1 MDHAFSPEIFQRENR
16 TTFLKFQLFPGTFQ
30 WNAWKRCVPLPS
42 QPEFPEFLSI
52 WKAPHVTFKRPNQ
65 GNLVPRV
72 LSYPP
77 YGAAGRREPCE
88 RGCNQG
94 FKRVTYVPSLNFKTC
109 CFTYWRG
116 SLISLLLFFYCIFP
130 FLCRCRSFNPS
141 LYLLIPK
148 LLQELDPRSRDIFLT
163 LDSIW
168 VGLTAN
174 TYFKTEKKKVSLFYF
189 LYN

>member
-72 LSYPP
+72 LSYSP
-77 YGAAGRREPCE
+77 YGAS
-88 RGCNQG
+88 RGLRTSLVWISKPVVSRIDEEAWFRCCY
-94 FKRVTYVPSLNFKTC
+94 FSIVFSLFSVAVAVSTYLCTSWSQNC
-109 CFTYWRG
+109 CK
-116 SLISLLLFFYCIFP
+116 
-130 FLCRCRSFNPS
+130 N
-141 LYLLIPK
+141 LIP
-148 LLQELDPRSRDIFLT
+148 DPVIF
-163 LDSIW
+163 
-168 VGLTAN
+168 
-174 TYFKTEKKKVSLFYF
+174 F
-189 LYN
+189 